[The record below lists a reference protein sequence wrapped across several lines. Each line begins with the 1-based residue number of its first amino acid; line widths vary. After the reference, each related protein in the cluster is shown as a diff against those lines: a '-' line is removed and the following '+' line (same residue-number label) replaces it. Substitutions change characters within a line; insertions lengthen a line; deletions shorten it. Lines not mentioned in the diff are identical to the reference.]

1 MKEAVKREIE
11 YFRIG
16 HLTHYILK
24 IIEGMPKVD
33 MHPYYALILQELEN
47 KNRLGAGKSLLHSRL
62 KFLSKNGFL
71 KSEFGLSLNPK
82 AKKKVRFY
90 SISEKGKL
98 LLSQLETE
106 QKRISDS
113 LLVYS

>member
-1 MKEAVKREIE
+1 MKKAIKREIE
-11 YFRIG
+11 YLRVG
-16 HLTHYILK
+16 YLTYYILK
-24 IIEGMPKVD
+24 IIVGMPRVD
-33 MHPYYALILQELEN
+33 MHPYYALIFQELEN

-71 KSEFGLSLNPK
+71 KSEFGLSSNPK

-90 SISEKGKL
+90 SISEKGKNL
-98 LLSQLETE
+98 MKQLEDE

-113 LLVYS
+113 LRAYG